1 MDTLMGRT
9 ELVLCLTALLL
20 ALGCAPRKYQRVQ
33 VVNLHLHNNAGEVP
47 IADVYLTIRSDRVV
61 YVGDC
66 GDLKRVKTVP
76 KEWTPGNN
84 IEVSFKKSRFYVRNS
99 SGKDFACDVMGQ
111 TTAR

>member
-84 IEVSFKKSRFYVRNS
+84 IEVSFKKITILCPEFKRQGFRL
-99 SGKDFACDVMGQ
+99 
-111 TTAR
+111 